1 MEDQPADS
9 GDLTTGPEL
18 PAQPADAELPA
29 QPADAE
35 LPAQPADAELPA
47 QPADATDAKADRR
60 RHRMPLRK
68 VLTANREDAVD
79 TATEEK
85 TETAEGPEAAES
97 VDAEPAPSRRRWS
110 PFRRRAKAAEPEV
123 VSTPTDEAAE
133 PQEPKPT
140 PRTPV
145 GKAARTAKPADAELP
160 AQPAA
165 EPEAADD
172 EQPADESAEA
182 EETPPQEDQV
192 LVPHR
197 PAGLRLTIA
206 AVAAGVVFVGA
217 AAFAGA
223 TLQPHL
229 ADRAMVH
236 TKLDI
241 ARTATN
247 AITTLWTYT
256 PDNMESLPD
265 RAAGYLGGDFANE
278 YRKYIDAIV
287 ASNKQAQVTNTTEV
301 MGAAVETVTPTE
313 ATALVY
319 TNSVATSPASK
330 SIPSLRYLS
339 YRLTLE
345 RRDAKWLITHMSTV
359 TSFDLTPQL

>member
-9 GDLTTGPEL
+9 GDLTTGS
-18 PAQPADAELPA
+18 
-29 QPADAE
+29 
-35 LPAQPADAELPA
+35 ELPA
-47 QPADATDAKADRR
+47 QPADATGADEATVDEATDAKAERR

-68 VLTANREDAVD
+68 ELTADREDAID
-79 TATEEK
+79 TATGET
-85 TETAEGPEAAES
+85 TETVEGLDAVES
-97 VDAEPAPSRRRWS
+97 VDAEPAPPRRRWTL
-110 PFRRRAKAAEPEV
+110 FRRRAKATEPEV
-123 VSTPTDEAAE
+123 VSAPTDEAAE
-133 PQEPKPT
+133 PPQEPEEPEPA

-145 GKAARTAKPADAELP
+145 GKAARTAKQAI
-160 AQPAA
+160 

-172 EQPADESAEA
+172 EQPADESVEA
-182 EETPPQEDQV
+182 EEARQEDQV

-197 PAGLRLTIA
+197 PAGKRLTIA
-206 AVAAGVVFVGA
+206 AVAAGVVFVAG

-223 TLQPHL
+223 TLQPYL
-229 ADRAMVH
+229 ADRALVH

-241 ARTATN
+241 ARTAAN

-287 ASNKQAQVTNTTEV
+287 APNKQAQVTNTTEV
-301 MGAAVETVTPTE
+301 LGAAVETVTPTE

-319 TNSVATSPASK
+319 TNSVATSPGSK
-330 SIPSLRYLS
+330 NIPSLRYLS

-345 RRDAKWLITHMSTV
+345 RRDAKWLITRMSTV
-359 TSFDLTPQL
+359 TTFDLTPQL